1 MDNNKS
7 AVDITESEWYIL
19 DVLWD
24 HSPRTAKELT
34 DVLKSSI
41 GWSRSTTLTMLRRM
55 TEKGLLTCEKEST
68 GPQMYSTMLSR
79 DEVRLR
85 ETEHFLK
92 RVYRGSISMM
102 LSAMTDGNKLN
113 DAEIAELYEVLRQAE
128 QKK

>member
-7 AVDITESEWYIL
+7 AVDITESEWYVL

-24 HSPRTAKELT
+24 HSPWTAKELT
-34 DVLKSSI
+34 DVLKNSI

-55 TEKGLLTCEKEST
+55 TDKGLLICEKEST
-68 GPQMYSTMLSR
+68 GPQTYSTMLSR

>member
-7 AVDITESEWYIL
+7 AVDITESEWYVL

-24 HSPRTAKELT
+24 HSPQTAKELT
-34 DVLKSSI
+34 DVLKNSI

-55 TEKGLLTCEKEST
+55 TDKGLLICEKEST
-68 GPQMYSTMLSR
+68 GPQTYSTMLSR